1 VSVASVFEWRSELS
15 ELHARLGELF
25 VRAEPRRQAGLY
37 LKGLLSAV
45 ERKNGWQLA
54 EHLGDA
60 RPWRTQRLLSH
71 VQWDEEAARDLCRGY
86 VVESLADREAVLIVD
101 ETGFLKKGTKSAGV
115 ARQYSGTA
123 GRIENCQIGVFLAY
137 ASGKGHA
144 LIDRELYLPKEWAQD
159 PARRAAAGIP
169 QEVAFA
175 TKPAL
180 ARRMIARAIAAGVP
194 FAWVVGDEVYGSDR
208 RLRLDLEQQQRPF
221 VLAIRSNE
229 KLWSTLDDRLDDR
242 TGQHTAAVLAAALP
256 QEGWQRLSAGAG
268 AKGER
273 FYDWARVRLM
283 RLQQPP
289 WEHWLLVRRHPS
301 RPDKLAYY
309 MVFGPADTSLATL
322 ARVAGRRW
330 AIEECF
336 EVAKQEVGLADYEI
350 RSRHGWYRHITLAM
364 LALAFLAAMRVKLK
378 AITAAAAA
386 NGKKGQPAPD
396 LWSISAQMK
405 SAISSA
411 ACNSSPAGRSSTSW
425 LGHYGDACTKLPP

>member
-1 VSVASVFEWRSELS
+1 
-15 ELHARLGELF
+15 
-25 VRAEPRRQAGLY
+25 
-37 LKGLLSAV
+37 
-45 ERKNGWQLA
+45 
-54 EHLGDA
+54 
-60 RPWRTQRLLSH
+60 
-71 VQWDEEAARDLCRGY
+71 
-86 VVESLADREAVLIVD
+86 
-101 ETGFLKKGTKSAGV
+101 V

-159 PARRAAAGIP
+159 PARCMAAGIP
-169 QEVAFA
+169 KEVAFA
-175 TKPAL
+175 TKPEL

-194 FAWVVGDEVYGSDR
+194 FAWVLGDEVYGSDR
-208 RLRLDLEQQQRPF
+208 RLRIDLEQQERPF

-229 KLWSTLDDRLDDR
+229 KLWSTLDDRA
-242 TGQHTAAVLAAALP
+242 GQYTAAALAAAVS
-256 QEGWQRLSAGAG
+256 EEAWQRLSAGAG

-273 FYDWARVRLM
+273 FYDWTRVRLM

-289 WEHWLLVRRHPS
+289 WDHWLLVRRHPS
-301 RPDKLAYY
+301 KPDQLAYY
-309 MVFGPADTSLATL
+309 VVFGPADTTLATL

-350 RSRHGWYRHITLAM
+350 RSRHGWYRHVTLAM

-378 AITAAAAA
+378 AAAAAVTPG
-386 NGKKGQPAPD
+386 NKKGQPEPD

-411 ACNSSPAGRSSTSW
+411 ACNSSPA
-425 LGHYGDACTKLPP
+425 

>member
-1 VSVASVFEWRSELS
+1 MSVARIFEWRSELS
-15 ELHARLGELF
+15 ALHARLGELF
-25 VRAEPRRQAGLY
+25 VRSEPRRQAGLY
-37 LKGLLSAV
+37 LEGLLSAV

-60 RPWRTQRLLSH
+60 RPWRTQRVLSH
-71 VQWDEEAARDLCRGY
+71 VQWDEEAARDLCRAY
-86 VVESLADREAVLIVD
+86 VIEPLADREAVLIVD

-137 ASGKGHA
+137 ASSKGHA
-144 LIDRELYLPKEWAQD
+144 LIERELYLPKEWAEA
-159 PARRAAAGIP
+159 PARRKAAGIP
-169 QEVAFA
+169 QQVAFA
-175 TKPAL
+175 TKPEL
-180 ARRMIARAIAAGVP
+180 ARRMIARAIAADVP
-194 FAWVVGDEVYGSDR
+194 FAWVLGDEVYGSDR
-208 RLRLDLEQQQRPF
+208 RLRIDLEQQECPF

-229 KLWSTLDDRLDDR
+229 KLWSTLDDR
-242 TGQHTAAVLAAALP
+242 TGQHAAAALAAALP
-256 QEGWQRLSAGAG
+256 QEAWQRLSAGAG

-273 FYDWARVRLM
+273 FYDWARVRLI

-301 RPDKLAYY
+301 KPDNLAYY
-309 MVFGPADTSLATL
+309 VVFGPADTTLATL
-322 ARVAGRRW
+322 ARIAGRRW

-364 LALAFLAAMRVKLK
+364 LALACLAAMRVKLK
-378 AITAAAAA
+378 AATAVTAS
-386 NGKKGQPAPD
+386 GKKGQPEPD

-411 ACNSSPAGRSSTSW
+411 ACNNSPA
-425 LGHYGDACTKLPP
+425 

>member
-1 VSVASVFEWRSELS
+1 
-15 ELHARLGELF
+15 
-25 VRAEPRRQAGLY
+25 
-37 LKGLLSAV
+37 
-45 ERKNGWQLA
+45 
-54 EHLGDA
+54 
-60 RPWRTQRLLSH
+60 

-86 VVESLADREAVLIVD
+86 VVESLADREAVLIID

-144 LIDRELYLPKEWAQD
+144 LIDRELYLPKEWAED
-159 PARRAAAGIP
+159 PARRKAAGIP

-180 ARRMIARAIAAGVP
+180 ARRMIARAIAAEVP
-194 FAWVVGDEVYGSDR
+194 FAWVLGDEVYGSDR
-208 RLRLDLEQQQRPF
+208 RLRLDLEQQERPF

-229 KLWSTLDDRLDDR
+229 TLWSMLEGEM
-242 TGQHTAAVLAAALP
+242 GQHPAAALASAVP
-256 QEGWQRLSAGAG
+256 EAAWQRLSAGPG

-301 RPDKLAYY
+301 KPDNLAYY
-309 MVFGPADTSLATL
+309 VVFGPADTSLATL
-322 ARVAGRRW
+322 AHIAGRRW
-330 AIEECF
+330 AIEACF

-350 RSRHGWYRHITLAM
+350 RSRHGWYRHVTLAM

-378 AITAAAAA
+378 AAVTA
-386 NGKKGQPAPD
+386 NGKKGQLEPD
-396 LWSISAQMK
+396 LWSISARMK

-411 ACNSSPAGRSSTSW
+411 ACNSSPA
-425 LGHYGDACTKLPP
+425 

>member
-1 VSVASVFEWRSELS
+1 VRVTSVFDWRSGLS

-25 VRAEPRRQAGLY
+25 VRSEPRRQAGLY
-37 LKGLLSAV
+37 LEGLLSAV

-71 VQWDEEAARDLCRGY
+71 VQWDEAAARNLCRAY
-86 VVESLADREAVLIVD
+86 VVEPLADREAVLIVD

-144 LIDRELYLPKEWAQD
+144 LIDRELYLPQEWAED
-159 PARRAAAGIP
+159 PARRKAAGIP
-169 QEVAFA
+169 HEVAFA
-175 TKPAL
+175 TKPEL
-180 ARRMIARAIAAGVP
+180 ARRMIARAIAADVP
-194 FAWVVGDEVYGSDR
+194 FAWVLGDEVYGSDR
-208 RLRLDLEQQQRPF
+208 RLRIDLEQQERPF

-229 KLWSTLDDRLDDR
+229 KLWSTLDGRP
-242 TGQHTAAVLAAALP
+242 GQHTAAALAAALP
-256 QEGWQRLSAGAG
+256 QEAWQPLSAGAG

-289 WEHWLLVRRHPS
+289 WDHWLLVRRHPS
-301 RPDKLAYY
+301 KPDQFAYY
-309 MVFGPADTSLATL
+309 VVFGPADTTLATL
-322 ARVAGRRW
+322 ARVAGQRW

-378 AITAAAAA
+378 AAATGMAS
-386 NGKKGQPAPD
+386 GKKGRPEPD
-396 LWSISAQMK
+396 LWSISARMK

-411 ACNSSPAGRSSTSW
+411 ACNSSPV
-425 LGHYGDACTKLPP
+425 

>member
-1 VSVASVFEWRSELS
+1 VSVTSVFDWRSELD
-15 ELHARLGELF
+15 ELRARLGGLF
-25 VRAEPRRQAGLY
+25 GRAEPRRQAGLY
-37 LKGLLSAV
+37 LEGLLSAV

-71 VQWDEEAARDLCRGY
+71 VQWDEAAARDLCRSY

-137 ASGKGHA
+137 ASDKGHT
-144 LIDRELYLPKEWAQD
+144 LIDRELYLPKKWAED

-169 QEVAFA
+169 QEVRFA

-180 ARRMIARAIAAGVP
+180 ARRMITRAIAAGVP
-194 FAWVVGDEVYGSDR
+194 FAWVLGDEVYGSDR
-208 RLRLDLEQQQRPF
+208 RLRLDLEQQERPF

-229 KLWSTLDDRLDDR
+229 KLWSTLGDR
-242 TGQHTAAVLAAALP
+242 TGPHTAAALAAALP
-256 QEGWQRLSAGAG
+256 QAAWQPLSAGAG

-273 FYDWARVRLM
+273 VYDWARVRLM
-283 RLQQPP
+283 RRQQPP
-289 WEHWLLVRRHPS
+289 WDHWLLVRRHPGKS
-301 RPDKLAYY
+301 DQLAYY
-309 MVFGPADTSLATL
+309 VVFGPADTSLATL

-350 RSRHGWYRHITLAM
+350 RSHHGWYRYITLAM

-378 AITAAAAA
+378 AAAAAA
-386 NGKKGQPAPD
+386 TASGKKGQPELD
-396 LWSISAQMK
+396 LWSISAQMT

-411 ACNSSPAGRSSTSW
+411 ACNSAPA
-425 LGHYGDACTKLPP
+425 

>member
-1 VSVASVFEWRSELS
+1 VSVASVLEWRSELS
-15 ELHARLGELF
+15 ALHARLGELF

-37 LKGLLSAV
+37 LEGLLSAV

-71 VQWDEEAARDLCRGY
+71 VQWDEAAARDLCRAY
-86 VVESLADREAVLIVD
+86 VVEAVADREAVLIVD

-137 ASGKGHA
+137 ASGNGHA
-144 LIDRELYLPKEWAQD
+144 LIDRELYLPKEWAED
-159 PARRAAAGIP
+159 PARREAAGIP
-169 QEVAFA
+169 DEVGFA

-180 ARRMIARAIAAGVP
+180 ARRMIARAIAAEIP
-194 FAWVVGDEVYGSDR
+194 FAWVLGDEVYGSDR
-208 RLRLDLEQQQRPF
+208 RLRLDLEQQERPF

-229 KLWSTLDDRLDDR
+229 KLWSMLDDRM
-242 TGQHTAAVLAAALP
+242 GQHTAAALAAALP
-256 QEGWQRLSAGAG
+256 AEEWQPLSVGAG
-268 AKGER
+268 SPNER

-289 WEHWLLVRRHPS
+289 WDHWLLVRRHPS
-301 RPDKLAYY
+301 KPDQLAYY
-309 MVFGPADTSLATL
+309 VVFGPADTTLATL

-330 AIEECF
+330 AVEECF
-336 EVAKQEVGLADYEI
+336 ELAKQEVGLADYEI

-378 AITAAAAA
+378 AAAVTA
-386 NGKKGQPAPD
+386 NGKKGQPEPD

-411 ACNSSPAGRSSTSW
+411 ACNSSPA
-425 LGHYGDACTKLPP
+425 

>member
-1 VSVASVFEWRSELS
+1 
-15 ELHARLGELF
+15 LHARLGALF
-25 VRAEPRRQAGLY
+25 GRSEPRRPAGLY
-37 LKGLLSAV
+37 LEGLLSAV

-60 RPWRTQRLLSH
+60 RPWRTQRVLSH
-71 VQWDEEAARDLCRGY
+71 VQWDEAAARDLCRSY
-86 VVESLADREAVLIVD
+86 VVETLADREAVLIVD
-101 ETGFLKKGTKSAGV
+101 ETGFLKKGMKSAGV
-115 ARQYSGTA
+115 ARQDSGTA

-137 ASGKGHA
+137 ASGNGHA
-144 LIDRELYLPKEWAQD
+144 LIDRELYLPKEWAED
-159 PARRAAAGIP
+159 LARRKAAGIP
-169 QEVAFA
+169 KEVAFA

-180 ARRMIARAIAAGVP
+180 ARRMIARAIAAEVP

-208 RLRLDLEQQQRPF
+208 RLRLDLEQQERPF

-229 KLWSTLDDRLDDR
+229 KLWPTLDDR
-242 TGQHTAAVLAAALP
+242 TGPHTAAALAAAVP
-256 QEGWQRLSAGAG
+256 AEEWEPLSAGAG

-283 RLQQPP
+283 RLHQPP
-289 WEHWLLVRRHPS
+289 WEHWLLVRRHP
-301 RPDKLAYY
+301 RKPDQLAYY
-309 MVFGPADTSLATL
+309 VVFGPADTSLTTL

-378 AITAAAAA
+378 AAAATVTES
-386 NGKKGQPAPD
+386 GKKGQPELD

-411 ACNSSPAGRSSTSW
+411 ACNSSPA
-425 LGHYGDACTKLPP
+425 